1 MVTALAGSFKHVLVL
16 VITCGDEFFEH
27 FARIQKRFYELLSH
41 WRSPLNC
48 SPILGVSDGDL
59 NQEQAVET

>member
-1 MVTALAGSFKHVLVL
+1 MVAALAGSLKHVVVL
-16 VITCGDEFFEH
+16 VVAFGDELFEH

-48 SPILGVSDGDL
+48 SSILG
-59 NQEQAVET
+59 